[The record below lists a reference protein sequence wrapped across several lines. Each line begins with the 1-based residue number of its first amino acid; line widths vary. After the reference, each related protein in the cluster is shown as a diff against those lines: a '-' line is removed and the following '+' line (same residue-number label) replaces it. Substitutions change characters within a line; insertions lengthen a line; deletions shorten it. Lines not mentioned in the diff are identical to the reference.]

1 EFAKV
6 CGKHGL
12 DATDTSALIG
22 MLHTLG
28 YIIYY
33 DSDGLR
39 DFVVLKP
46 EWLTK
51 AIGYVLEDRATR
63 QQNGIL
69 DHRRLGSLWHEHGDE
84 TRETYPP
91 RYFPYFMR
99 LMEQY
104 DVSARLEGQEASLIP
119 QMLPYERPALPW
131 EAADPTR
138 QGQLALVCEMD
149 QNPPGL
155 IAWTTVRN
163 HRWTT
168 DTHWRSGVFLQHED
182 GHQAL
187 VDFTSRLKS
196 ELSITA
202 RGEYPAHFMSL
213 IRDGLERL
221 IDARWPHLTYALYVP
236 CPNFENGQACSG
248 RFPLKT
254 LHKARAKGIR
264 ELRCQMCLENTGVGR
279 LLEGYVIPPEPL
291 SQQLAEAEARLLAQL
306 QKATVE
312 RQLILAQSAEMTRR
326 VLRAML

>member
-1 EFAKV
+1 
-6 CGKHGL
+6 KHKL
-12 DATDTSALIG
+12 SATDAKALIG

-28 YIIYY
+28 YIIFY
-33 DSDGLR
+33 DSEGLR
-39 DFVVLKP
+39 AFVIPKP

-51 AIGYVLEDRATR
+51 AIGYVLEDKITR
-63 QQNGIL
+63 RKRGLL
-69 DHRRLGSLWHEHGDE
+69 DHRRLNDIWHEHGDE
-84 TRETYPP
+84 KRETYPP
-91 RYFPYFMR
+91 PYFPYFLR

-104 DVSARLEGQEASLIP
+104 DVSARLEGADASLIP
-119 QMLPYERPALPW
+119 QMVPYERPALPW
-131 EAADPTR
+131 AQAIPAG
-138 QGQLALVCEMD
+138 QGQLSLVCEMD

-168 DTHWRSGVFLQHED
+168 GLHWRNGVFLRHKD
-182 GHQAL
+182 GHEAL

-196 ELSITA
+196 ELAITI

-221 IDARWPHLTYALYVP
+221 IDARWPHLTYELYVP

-264 ELRCQMCLENTGVGR
+264 KLRCQMCLENTGV
-279 LLEGYVIPPEPL
+279 
-291 SQQLAEAEARLLAQL
+291 
-306 QKATVE
+306 
-312 RQLILAQSAEMTRR
+312 
-326 VLRAML
+326 